1 MVEFGH
7 LSLCLA
13 LSGFLFVSASAGEAG
28 EVIGHV
34 AATSDAAVGVLD
46 GDTTRLKTGDPVFRD
61 EVVETGPQS
70 SARLVFLDGTVVS
83 LGASSTLKLD
93 TFVYNSDNTASKFI
107 INVGRGAFRFVSGR
121 SRHDVYEIRTPYGLL
136 GTGGNTFSAVIA
148 KGAMATTLRS
158 GAMQVCAHQP
168 FPSTTRLR
176 FVGCIPMTKT
186 QTTTIVSDLT
196 ARGPMTS
203 SGETRDYDRLCGDL
217 CARLSRDK

>member
-1 MVEFGH
+1 MVEVRH
-7 LSLCLA
+7 LSLSLA
-13 LSGFLFVSASAGEAG
+13 VSGFLCVSASASEAA
-28 EVIGHV
+28 EVIGHIT
-34 AATSDAAVGVLD
+34 AINDAAVGVFD
-46 GDTTRLKTGDPVFRD
+46 GDITRLKSGDPVFRD
-61 EVVETGPQS
+61 EVVETGPHG

-83 LGASSTLKLD
+83 LSASSTVKLD

-107 INVGRGAFRFVSGR
+107 INVSRGAFRFVSGR

-136 GTGGNTFSAVIA
+136 GTGGTTFSAVIV

-168 FPSTTRLR
+168 FPSARRLR

-186 QTTTIVSDLT
+186 DTTTIVSDLS

-203 SGETRDYDRLCGDL
+203 SSETRDYDRLCGAL
-217 CARLSRDK
+217 CMRLSRDQ